1 MHAQRTGAGL
11 ARREVLR
18 GSAIGAVLAGGRGTA
33 RAAPRQLR
41 ILQWKHFVPSYDH
54 WFDTVFAREWGIRN
68 DVEVVVDHV
77 GLGDLDVL
85 IRAEAAA
92 GRGHDIVFT
101 LSPPALL
108 EDHAID
114 HGAIYAEVE
123 RRHGPM
129 SELARR
135 TTFNPRTGRH
145 VGFCWAFSPAVLT
158 YRRSLWDSVAVEP
171 TSWPAILAGGRR
183 IRLLHDRTVGLGLA
197 PEHNGE
203 HSLRAIM
210 YAFGAG
216 EQDADGNPALR
227 SKAMLEV
234 LHFVE
239 ALFAQAMTAEVLGWD
254 AASNNRSMLS
264 GEISLTLD
272 TLSIVRSA
280 ETTRLPLVTD
290 LHLAPMP
297 EGPLGRIGPPFGFYT
312 YLVWKFAEHRE
323 LAERFLVDHAGAL
336 RDGLLA
342 SGFQNMPNLPSAVPD
357 LAAVLAA
364 DPGSVGAGKYAALAG
379 SPDWSVNFG
388 YPGYSNVAIGE
399 VYARGV
405 LPRLVARVVTGRAS
419 AEAALDDADAEVRA
433 IFARFREEGR
443 I

>member
-1 MHAQRTGAGL
+1 
-11 ARREVLR
+11 
-18 GSAIGAVLAGGRGTA
+18 
-33 RAAPRQLR
+33 
-41 ILQWKHFVPSYDH
+41 
-54 WFDTVFAREWGIRN
+54 
-68 DVEVVVDHV
+68 
-77 GLGDLDVL
+77 
-85 IRAEAAA
+85 
-92 GRGHDIVFT
+92 
-101 LSPPALL
+101 
-108 EDHAID
+108 
-114 HGAIYAEVE
+114 
-123 RRHGPM
+123 
-129 SELARR
+129 
-135 TTFNPRTGRH
+135 
-145 VGFCWAFSPAVLT
+145 
-158 YRRSLWDSVAVEP
+158 
-171 TSWPAILAGGRR
+171 
-183 IRLLHDRTVGLGLA
+183 
-197 PEHNGE
+197 
-203 HSLRAIM
+203 
-210 YAFGAG
+210 
-216 EQDADGNPALR
+216 
-227 SKAMLEV
+227 
-234 LHFVE
+234 
-239 ALFAQAMTAEVLGWD
+239 
-254 AASNNRSMLS
+254 
-264 GEISLTLD
+264 
-272 TLSIVRSA
+272 
-280 ETTRLPLVTD
+280 
-290 LHLAPMP
+290 MP